1 MEGTSINGHN
11 VNNLRYAEDT
21 ALIADT
27 ESKLQ
32 EIVNIVKEKS
42 SQASLEM
49 SVKKT
54 KTVLISNKK
63 INVKVSDTTL
73 EQVKQF
79 KYLGTQ
85 ITENAKSEDEIK
97 TRINLAKAKFGMM
110 TNVLTARKL
119 STPLN
124 LRLKMCY
131 VFSILMYGQKLGL

>member
-1 MEGTSINGHN
+1 MEGTHINVHN

-79 KYLGTQ
+79 
-85 ITENAKSEDEIK
+85 
-97 TRINLAKAKFGMM
+97 
-110 TNVLTARKL
+110 
-119 STPLN
+119 
-124 LRLKMCY
+124 
-131 VFSILMYGQKLGL
+131 

>member
-1 MEGTSINGHN
+1 M
-11 VNNLRYAEDT
+11 
-21 ALIADT
+21 
-27 ESKLQ
+27 
-32 EIVNIVKEKS
+32 VKEKS
-42 SQASLEM
+42 IQAGLEM
-49 SVKKT
+49 NVKKT
-54 KTVLISNKK
+54 KTMLISKNPFNKK
-63 INVKVSDTTL
+63 KNVKVSDTTL
-73 EQVKQF
+73 ELVQQF
-79 KYLGTQ
+79 NYLGTQ